1 MRHYELVT
9 ILSPILSQ
17 DQAVEAWDQISNFI
31 TTRNGEVTQEQTWG
45 TRRLA
50 YAIHRGT
57 HHFLEGNYRLTRFS
71 TEAPFNQALETFLR
85 LDERVLR
92 SLLVTVKEGG
102 PIPEPVRPVAAPAP
116 TAVAEPATAG
126 EATEATEA
134 TESAEVEAAPE
145 TEAPPGGDAE
155 TPAAEA
161 PETVSEAVS
170 AEAETPAVA
179 EAVAEEAPVE
189 VAAEVEAEAAVE
201 AVAESSVEA
210 EEAEEAEPAEAAVE
224 AVPTAEAEA
233 PAAEDAAPESEQ
245 SQA

>member
-50 YAIHRGT
+50 YAIQRGT

-116 TAVAEPATAG
+116 TATAVAEPATAG

-134 TESAEVEAAPE
+134 TEVAEVR
-145 TEAPPGGDAE
+145 GG
-155 TPAAEA
+155 
-161 PETVSEAVS
+161 
-170 AEAETPAVA
+170 
-179 EAVAEEAPVE
+179 
-189 VAAEVEAEAAVE
+189 
-201 AVAESSVEA
+201 
-210 EEAEEAEPAEAAVE
+210 
-224 AVPTAEAEA
+224 
-233 PAAEDAAPESEQ
+233 
-245 SQA
+245 

>member
-1 MRHYELVT
+1 LLKFLQGCSLRHYELVT

-50 YAIHRGT
+50 YAIQRGT

-116 TAVAEPATAG
+116 TAVAEPATA
-126 EATEATEA
+126 TEATES

-145 TEAPPGGDAE
+145 TEAPSGGDAE
-155 TPAAEA
+155 TPA
-161 PETVSEAVS
+161 
-170 AEAETPAVA
+170 AVA

-189 VAAEVEAEAAVE
+189 VEVEAEAAVE
-201 AVAESSVEA
+201 AVAESS
-210 EEAEEAEPAEAAVE
+210 EEAEPAEAAVE